1 MIDMS
6 EEFPDAK
13 MEYKDIFEREHH
25 VSRKHPQMSRSN
37 RAAQFAPFAA
47 LTGYDD
53 LVRESARETEAQRFL
68 DENSIEELN
77 DKLVFLFQQS
87 DTPEAAFTYFVR
99 DAKKAGGKY
108 VTVIGKVVHYDE
120 YEQSI
125 MLENGE
131 VIFIEDISQIECA
144 AFNTFWD
151 C

>member
-1 MIDMS
+1 MA
-6 EEFPDAK
+6 DARE
-13 MEYKDIFEREHH
+13 EYKDIFELEHH
-25 VSRKHPQMSRSN
+25 VSKKRPQMSRIN

-53 LVRESARETEAQRFL
+53 LVRESARETETQRYL

-77 DKLVFLFQQS
+77 EKLMFLFQQRE
-87 DTPEAAFTYFVR
+87 TPKAAFTYFVR
-99 DAKKAGGKY
+99 DAKKTGGKY
-108 VTVIGKVVHYDE
+108 VTVTGKVVRYDE

-131 VIFIEDISQIECA
+131 VIFIEDVSQIECA